1 MYIKKGGVE
10 EMGQRASVIK
20 ENVQLL
26 ATKYPE
32 VKDNYNLLIVK
43 YWEHFEGIKSINEVI
58 LCTPSES
65 ITRAFR
71 SLVRSGHIQI
81 STKTKQ
87 QRMQERRNF
96 IQHYHKEKI

>member
-1 MYIKKGGVE
+1 
-10 EMGQRASVIK
+10 MGQRASVIK
-20 ENVQLL
+20 ENIELL
-26 ATKYPE
+26 ATEHPE

-43 YWEHFEGIKSINEVI
+43 YWEHFEGIKSINEVT

-71 SLVRSGHIQI
+71 SLVRSGKIQL
-81 STKTKQ
+81 SKKTKQ
-87 QRMQERRNF
+87 QRMQERREY